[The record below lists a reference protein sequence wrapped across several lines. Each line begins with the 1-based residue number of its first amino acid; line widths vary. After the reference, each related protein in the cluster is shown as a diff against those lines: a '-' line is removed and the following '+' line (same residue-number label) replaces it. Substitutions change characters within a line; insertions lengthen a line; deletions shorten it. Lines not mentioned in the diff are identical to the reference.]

1 MPRGTLQPSHDPLSA
16 LSRSSPAAD
25 TLALFLAGSPTS
37 TTRRRRTWCSR
48 APGRSSGFRCEISRA
63 RTTFPPS
70 KRPNRSREDRPR
82 LKAPVAVDELH
93 RRRGDG
99 EDVPFLRN
107 PFSVGSWRF
116 GTSRPLKLHG
126 GRGCTQRFLGDAS
139 LHHPSSEESRSD
151 DVRVP
156 DRTLAV
162 VCSRER
168 RTLHQ
173 DATPVPVGRRGRTGI
188 VSTDP
193 VPSRWLQRRPDA
205 RAYLLGSRSRWPW
218 LVRGTRA
225 KENMHE
231 ARSYRYV

>member
-1 MPRGTLQPSHDPLSA
+1 MPSGTLQPSHHLLSA

-25 TLALFLAGSPTS
+25 TLALLLAGSPTS

-48 APGRSSGFRCEISRA
+48 APGRSSGYRCAISRA

-70 KRPNRSREDRPR
+70 ERPNRSREDRPR

-116 GTSRPLKLHG
+116 GTSRPWDSTVF
-126 GRGCTQRFLGDAS
+126 RGCTQRFLGDAS
-139 LHHPSSEESRSD
+139 LHHPSSEESRSY

-156 DRTLAV
+156 DRKLAV
-162 VCSRER
+162 LGGWQR
-168 RTLHQ
+168 RTLHE
-173 DATPVPVGRRGRTGI
+173 DASPVPVGRRGRTGI

-205 RAYLLGSRSRWPW
+205 RAYPLGSRSRWPW

-225 KENMHE
+225 KENTHE
-231 ARSYRYV
+231 ARSHRYV